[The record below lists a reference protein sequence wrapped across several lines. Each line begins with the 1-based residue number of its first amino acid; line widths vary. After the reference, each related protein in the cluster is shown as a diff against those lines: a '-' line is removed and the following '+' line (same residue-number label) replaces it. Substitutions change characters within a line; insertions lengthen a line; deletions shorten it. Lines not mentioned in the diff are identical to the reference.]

1 MAEQYTHKT
10 VNGARIALTADEIA
24 EMQAKDAAWYAEEPA
39 RQAAKARIDGLRAA
53 TQGLEERLRTQTS
66 GQLDAYFTANV
77 SSTAQA
83 IDILK
88 TVCKILAVR

>member
-1 MAEQYTHKT
+1 MTAE
-10 VNGARIALTADEIA
+10 EIA
-24 EMQAKDAAWYAEEPA
+24 EAQAKDAALRREPA
-39 RQAAKARIDGLRAA
+39 RQAAKARLDGLRAA
-53 TQGLEERLRTQTS
+53 TQGLEERLRAQTS